1 MKDTSPGFRN
11 SVHRRHG
18 GQSRACRRTRTH
30 VYNAKG
36 DTEYEIWNSAAAI
49 LGQYYCIARQLA
61 TGIRGG
67 IEFTMGDSA

>member
-1 MKDTSPGFRN
+1 MKGTSPGFRN

-36 DTEYEIWNSAAAI
+36 DTEYKIPQQQFW
-49 LGQYYCIARQLA
+49 
-61 TGIRGG
+61 
-67 IEFTMGDSA
+67 DSITALLDS